1 VSKKKGNFELGKG
14 IRALLNNIDEEIK
27 DNPEEVVRELSSSVA
42 MIPVAAVE
50 VNPFQ
55 PRKDFDDD
63 ALSEL
68 SDSIKTYGLIQPIT
82 VRRLNDRQYQL
93 ISGERRTRAARLAGL
108 TEIPAYIRIADDQGM
123 LEMALVENIQREDL
137 NAIEIAITYQR
148 LVDECNITHESMS
161 DRVGKKRSTITNYLR
176 LLKLNPEIQQAIKLN
191 RISMGHA
198 RALVGVNDIALQ
210 LMLFRQITKEEL
222 SVRAVEDLIRKYNE
236 QKGNKSKLKN
246 SNVLPD
252 IYRNIQDELSHKL
265 GTKVNLKLK
274 GSGVGEILIKFASD
288 NELNRLLDV
297 IDGDN

>member
-63 ALSEL
+63 ALAEL

-82 VRRLNDRQYQL
+82 VRRLNDKQYQL

-191 RISMGHA
+191 KISMGHA

-246 SNVLPD
+246 NNSLPD

-265 GTKVNLKLK
+265 GTKVQLKLK
-274 GSGVGEILIKFASD
+274 GSGIGEILIKFGSD

-297 IDGDN
+297 LDGDN

>member
-1 VSKKKGNFELGKG
+1 MSKKKGNFELGKG

-265 GTKVNLKLK
+265 GTKVHLKLK
-274 GSGVGEILIKFASD
+274 GSGVGEILIKFGSD

>member
-1 VSKKKGNFELGKG
+1 MSKKRGNFELGKG

-27 DNPEEVVRELSSSVA
+27 DHPEEVVRELSSSVA
-42 MIPVAAVE
+42 MIPISAVE

-55 PRKDFDDD
+55 PRKEFDDD

-68 SDSIKTYGLIQPIT
+68 SESIKTYGLIQPIT
-82 VRRLNDRQYQL
+82 VRRLNDRQFQL
-93 ISGERRTRAARLAGL
+93 ISGERRTRAAKLAGL

-148 LVDECNITHESMS
+148 LVDECNITHENMS
-161 DRVGKKRSTITNYLR
+161 ERVGKKRSTITNYLR
-176 LLKLNPEIQQAIKLN
+176 LLKLNPEIQQAIKMN
-191 RISMGHA
+191 KISMGHA

-210 LMLFRQITKEEL
+210 LMLYRQITKEEL

-236 QKGNKSKLKN
+236 QKGNKSKLKAN
-246 SNVLPD
+246 NALPD

-265 GTKVNLKLK
+265 GTKVQMRLK

-297 IDGDN
+297 LDGDN

>member
-1 VSKKKGNFELGKG
+1 MSKKKGNFELGKG

>member
-1 VSKKKGNFELGKG
+1 MSKKKGNFELGKG

-246 SNVLPD
+246 SNALPD

>member
-246 SNVLPD
+246 SNALPD

>member
-1 VSKKKGNFELGKG
+1 MSKKKGNFELGKG

-63 ALSEL
+63 ALAEL

-82 VRRLNDRQYQL
+82 VRRLNDKQYQL

-191 RISMGHA
+191 KISMGHA

-246 SNVLPD
+246 NNSLPD

-265 GTKVNLKLK
+265 GTKVQLKLK
-274 GSGVGEILIKFASD
+274 GSGIGEILIKFGSD

-297 IDGDN
+297 LDGDN